1 MEYRSDRP
9 IEDPVLIDFAPGLF
23 PGMEI
28 LSGLFHPF
36 DHNIV
41 RKKTIQRSLN
51 RTKIH
56 LTSGLEM
63 GHLPKGMRSCIRSS
77 RSDQTDTLAC
87 EKFQFF
93 FDHSLDGKSLG
104 LHLPTQVIRSIVF
117 YQKLNVSHLSSQ
129 NLIVY

>member
-9 IEDPVLIDFAPGLF
+9 IEDPVLIDFALGLF

-56 LTSGLEM
+56 LTSGLKM

-77 RSDQTDTLAC
+77 GSDQTDTLAC
-87 EKFQFF
+87 EKFQFL
-93 FDHSLDGKSLG
+93 FDHPLNGKPPCLN
-104 LHLPTQVIRSIVF
+104 LPSPVVRSIVF
-117 YQKLNVSHLSSQ
+117 DQKLNVSHPLKP
-129 NLIVY
+129 